1 MEIMKLVRVQWD
13 RGIAIVAGV
22 GGLIVLLVGYLG
34 VSDTEYVAK
43 QMPYF
48 ISAGVLGI
56 FLLSISAVAWLSAD
70 LRDEWRELHSLRDLI
85 EADMA
90 ARGVRPTSGSAWQSE
105 ASGANQ

>member
-1 MEIMKLVRVQWD
+1 MKLVRVQWD
-13 RGIAIVAGV
+13 RGIAIGAGL
-22 GGLIVLLVGYLG
+22 GGLIVLFIGYLG

-48 ISAGVLGI
+48 ISAGVFGI

-70 LRDEWRELHSLRDLI
+70 LRDEWRELHTLRELV

-90 ARGVRPTSGSAWQSE
+90 ARGVRPMAPAE
-105 ASGANQ
+105 RP

>member
-13 RGIAIVAGV
+13 RGIAIAAAI
-22 GGLIVLLVGYLG
+22 GGLLVLLIGYLG

-48 ISAGVLGI
+48 ISAGVFGI

-70 LRDEWRELHSLRDLI
+70 LRDEWREIHALRELVEI
-85 EADMA
+85 DMA
-90 ARGVRPTSGSAWQSE
+90 ARGVK
-105 ASGANQ
+105 